1 MLCLHRVFF
10 SSCAKKWD
18 SALRRADRTL
28 LRWVTDSLD
37 VVTACC
43 VRDGWRLYDSDPACV
58 QHWPPRV
65 HERWL
70 APSLKQSHYKVD
82 MTSVTPAIITGQD
95 SWPLPVA
102 EHVAIRRNAA
112 HWLAVEP
119 RSESCFIMLSIV
131 LDSQAYFSAAANCLV
146 CFSST
151 ENWNSGSHVWND
163 RAISARLLLL
173 NVTKMF
179 SLLFCLFFKSHLV
192 SCFCKICDKL
202 HRPDK
207 FPVVSLKLGWM

>member
-1 MLCLHRVFF
+1 MTNISGLHSMLCLHRVFF

-18 SALRRADRTL
+18 FALRRADRTL

-58 QHWPPRV
+58 QQWPPQV
-65 HERWL
+65 HEQWL

-119 RSESCFIMLSIV
+119 RSESRFIMLSIV

-151 ENWNSGSHVWND
+151 ENWNS
-163 RAISARLLLL
+163 
-173 NVTKMF
+173 
-179 SLLFCLFFKSHLV
+179 CL
-192 SCFCKICDKL
+192 
-202 HRPDK
+202 
-207 FPVVSLKLGWM
+207 

>member
-1 MLCLHRVFF
+1 MANISGLHSVLCLHRVFF

-102 EHVAIRRNAA
+102 EHVAIRRNAV

-131 LDSQAYFSAAANCLV
+131 LDSQAYFSAVVFGMIRQFQRA
-146 CFSST
+146 SSC
-151 ENWNSGSHVWND
+151 WMSQKCSGYW
-163 RAISARLLLL
+163 
-173 NVTKMF
+173 
-179 SLLFCLFFKSHLV
+179 FFLSHLV
-192 SCFCKICDKL
+192 MFL
-202 HRPDK
+202 
-207 FPVVSLKLGWM
+207 